1 MKTNRSGIR
10 LSLLALLALA
20 LARPSDAARLHDIQ
34 HILIIYQENR
44 SFDHYYGHFPG
55 ANGIDQADM
64 IHTIQKDVS
73 GIPYATLSIVQ
84 ASPTRQGQ
92 ADHLFP
98 ATVPNGP
105 WDISNF
111 ATPDL
116 TTRDVIHRF
125 YHNFHQID
133 GGLNDE
139 YVTWS
144 DGGGMCMGHYDAN
157 NFPEGQLAQEFTL
170 CDNYFQGV
178 FGGSIANYIY
188 FVSGQEASYPGGPA
202 SLLSVDSTTPATLN
216 DNILSPDFFVVNNI
230 ASFVF
235 SFGPGAPQLP
245 AQNLD
250 NIGNE
255 LSAKGVDWKSYT
267 EGLTAA
273 ETDPTS
279 AAAQASDGSP
289 FLWFNGYG
297 PGQPGFSHIQDLS
310 QFQQDINNHALP
322 AVMWIKNDDMH
333 DEHPFTSSVLAGQQ
347 RVLDQV
353 NAIRNSP
360 YWNDTLILITPDEFG
375 GWWDHVSPPREGDGH
390 TQPGQA
396 DRFGPGPRIPL
407 VIAGPFAKEHHVAHE
422 QFEPGSI
429 LKLIQSRFHL
439 KPLSTRNATANN
451 LAQAL
456 DVDPDFDND
465 SDDPGN
471 RDDHS
476 VASPSNAPENS
487 LTQPVPTPTGMGGG
501 FPVKKKK

>member
-1 MKTNRSGIR
+1 M
-10 LSLLALLALA
+10 
-20 LARPSDAARLHDIQ
+20 AAVPAGAAKLHDIK
-34 HILIIYQENR
+34 HIVIIYQENR

-55 ANGIDQADM
+55 ANGIDQADAA
-64 IHTIQKDVS
+64 HTVQRDVN
-73 GIPYATLSIVQ
+73 GVPYAALTIVQ
-84 ASPTRQGQ
+84 APLTRQGQ

-98 ATVPNGP
+98 STVPNGP
-105 WDISNF
+105 WDISQY
-111 ATPDL
+111 AGPEL

-178 FGGSIANYIY
+178 FGGSIMNYIY

-202 SLLSVDSTTPATLN
+202 SLLSADSNNPATLN

-235 SFGPGAPQLP
+235 SFGPGQPQLP

-255 LSAKGVDWKSYT
+255 LSAKGIPWKSYT
-267 EGLTAA
+267 EDLTAA
-273 ETDPTS
+273 EADPTGT
-279 AAAQASDGSP
+279 AAQLSDGSP

-297 PGQPGFSHIQDLS
+297 PGQPGFSHIQDLT
-310 QFQQDINNHALP
+310 QYQLDIATGNLP
-322 AVMWIKNDDMH
+322 AVSWIKNDALH
-333 DEHPFTSSVLAGQQ
+333 DEHPFSSSVLSGQQ

-360 YWNDTLILITPDEFG
+360 YWDSTLIIITPDEFG
-375 GWWDHVSPPREGDGH
+375 GWWDHVSPPRMGDGH
-390 TQPGQA
+390 TLPNQA
-396 DRFGPGPRIPL
+396 DRFGPGPRIPCVL
-407 VIAGPFAKEHHVAHE
+407 VGPFAKPHHVSHI

-429 LKLIQSRFHL
+429 LKLIQTRYHL
-439 KPLSTRNATANN
+439 KTLSARNEAANN
-451 LAQAL
+451 MVEAL
-456 DVDPDFDND
+456 NVDSDFDAD
-465 SDDPGN
+465 SDEQGDNGASN
-471 RDDHS
+471 NVLS
-476 VASPSNAPENS
+476 VN
-487 LTQPVPTPTGMGGG
+487 QPLPTPVTSGPARSGM
-501 FPVKKKK
+501 FPNKGKH